1 MQLSRFFADTE
12 HLAEANVRSA
22 MRITSLIVL
31 CFLAGCAAKPSLE
44 QLEDEAMV
52 SGDWSAVE
60 KREHSSN
67 RLGSINGRSCPN
79 GRPLICVKDGMRE
92 ECACAER

>member
-1 MQLSRFFADTE
+1 M
-12 HLAEANVRSA
+12 AEAIVRSA
-22 MRITSLIVL
+22 MKMTSLIVL
-31 CFLAGCAAKPSLE
+31 FFLAGCATKPSLE

-67 RLGSINGRSCPN
+67 RLGPINGRSCPN
-79 GRPLICVKDGMRE
+79 GRPLICVKDVARE
-92 ECACAER
+92 ECACAE